1 MEIRKNLSAII
12 RIRMKESGKSLT
24 EFSEELEISRSTLQD
39 YLAGKGNPNV
49 ATIEHL
55 AKKLNVDA
63 SLLVSG
69 AISED
74 QFEILLPMLNT
85 LELLSRLSPDKRRQ
99 FAKLLLD
106 MIALWDVDD
115 SQE

>member
-1 MEIRKNLSAII
+1 MCRHNGLSNHRIPLMIKKEGDTMEIRKNLSAII

-55 AKKLNVDA
+55 AKKLNMDA
-63 SLLVSG
+63 SPNWPIPRPSY
-69 AISED
+69 S
-74 QFEILLPMLNT
+74 
-85 LELLSRLSPDKRRQ
+85 SPK
-99 FAKLLLD
+99 
-106 MIALWDVDD
+106 V
-115 SQE
+115 